1 VGRSRTMG
9 MTGVESITRSVRIIL
24 IATL

>member
-9 MTGVESITRSVRIIL
+9 MTGVASITRSVRIIL